1 MVYACYVFVPLIDM
15 TPGELQ
21 FLSSHL
27 GHDVSTHKNKY
38 RIHST
43 AVEITKVGKLL
54 MAVDSGD
61 TRYSGRRMN
70 MILEETDVEP
80 VNAGNYLF
88 SFIISENANK
98 LVCLNNCLRIIIH
111 NNNGFV

>member
-1 MVYACYVFVPLIDM
+1 VVYACYVFVPLIDM

-61 TRYSGRRMN
+61 TQYSGWRMI
-70 MILEETDVEP
+70 MILEEID
-80 VNAGNYLF
+80 VNA
-88 SFIISENANK
+88 
-98 LVCLNNCLRIIIH
+98 
-111 NNNGFV
+111 